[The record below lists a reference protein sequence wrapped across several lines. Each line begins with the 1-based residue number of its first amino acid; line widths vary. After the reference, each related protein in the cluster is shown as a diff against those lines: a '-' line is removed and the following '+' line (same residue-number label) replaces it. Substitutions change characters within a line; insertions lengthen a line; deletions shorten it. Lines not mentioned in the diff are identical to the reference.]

1 MNIMD
6 CPDMELSEMMPG
18 EIARLSEVISKTFGV
33 TLSSNGGVF
42 TFTHTASR
50 AFVQKGHTLTFYGAW
65 RMAGHIAKHAADP
78 AAARN
83 EPEHVD
89 RYAHARRAEQRRKF

>member
-6 CPDMELSEMMPG
+6 CTDVELGEMEAG
-18 EIARLSEVISKTFGV
+18 EIAQVSAALSKTFGV
-33 TLSSNGGVF
+33 TLAANGGIF
-42 TFTHTASR
+42 TFTHTASG